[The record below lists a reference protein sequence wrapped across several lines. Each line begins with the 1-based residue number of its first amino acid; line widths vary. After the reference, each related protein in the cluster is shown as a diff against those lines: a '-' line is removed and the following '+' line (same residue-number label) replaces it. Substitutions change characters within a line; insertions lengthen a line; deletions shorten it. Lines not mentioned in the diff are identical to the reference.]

1 MRKVLTMI
9 AIASLTAALAACGGS
24 GSAGADQETSGA
36 AAESTAAGTTT
47 AAATELVTEA
57 ETEPEKTTLTAG
69 EFEELLKTQ
78 PAYVSE
84 TAYLEG
90 DTRYSSLYPD
100 ILSAVLVNGTDV
112 DIKDAHVA
120 FVAWDEN
127 HLPIKL
133 KGNMD
138 FGDASYIKKINY
150 GDINLAPGMSFGEK
164 QGMTLDSGLNVAT
177 FHAIVMS
184 FETFEGDRWENP
196 YYDAFKKL
204 YEGQKYDEGATVEVK
219 LAASDFTPGEHAD
232 QTGSGAAVTE
242 AELQELLA
250 AEPLTVIETR
260 YSVQDERYKS
270 LYPDMLQA
278 VIQNNS
284 ESDIKNAV
292 IAFVGWDTNGLPVK
306 IEGQFDFGEAK
317 YVREVNF
324 ADINLTPGGTYGEN
338 SGFKLNESSTITTV
352 KAIAISYETFEG
364 EKWSNPHY
372 KDFKKLY
379 EGQKLKSE

>member
-1 MRKVLTMI
+1 MKKILTI
-9 AIASLTAALAACGGS
+9 ITIASLAVTLGACGGS
-24 GSAGADQETSGA
+24 GSSGADKETAGT
-36 AAESTAAGTTT
+36 AAESTTTGETTT
-47 AAATELVTEA
+47 ATVP
-57 ETEPEKTTLTAG
+57 ETEPETKPEKTTLTVG
-69 EFEELLKTQ
+69 EFEELLAAQ
-78 PAYVSE
+78 PVYISDTE
-84 TAYLEG
+84 YLEG
-90 DTRYSSLYPD
+90 DSRYSSLYPD
-100 ILSAVLVNGTDV
+100 LLSAILVNSTDV
-112 DIKDAHVA
+112 DIKDAQVA

-138 FGDASYIKKINY
+138 FNDAAYIKKINY
-150 GDINLAPGMSFGEK
+150 SDINLAPGMSFGEK
-164 QGMTLDSGLNVAT
+164 QGMTLDSGLNVDT

-219 LAASDFTPGEHAD
+219 IVESDFTP
-232 QTGSGAAVTE
+232 SGDGAQSDSSAEVTDTI
-242 AELQELLA
+242 LDELLA
-250 AEPLTVIETR
+250 AEPLTVIETM
-260 YSVQDERYKS
+260 YTVQDERYKS

-284 ESDIKNAV
+284 EADIKDAV
-292 IAFVGWDTNGLPVK
+292 VAFMGWDDNGLPVK
-306 IEGQFDFGEAK
+306 IEGQFDFGDAK
-317 YVREVNF
+317 YVKEVNF
-324 ADINLTPGGTYGEN
+324 TDINLTPGSTYGES
-338 SGFKLNESSTITTV
+338 SGYKLNESSTVTTV